1 MVLAEAGAQTG
12 SAKVRPPPLLE
23 EQPNTVSA
31 GSTNDWKE
39 KETPTEGP
47 AKVVAMQL
55 KYLSNGEIDKAFA
68 INSHANQDRW
78 CAAERFE
85 VVLRSHGDFQ
95 RLLTTT
101 GSAKVG
107 TVEEKGGIATVQVS
121 LPPADKHDNR
131 NDNDNDNNNAG
142 RGGVELL

>member
-1 MVLAEAGAQTG
+1 M
-12 SAKVRPPPLLE
+12 
-23 EQPNTVSA
+23 SA

-39 KETPTEGP
+39 KETPTDGL

-68 INSHANQDRW
+68 INSHVNQDRW

-85 VVLRSHGDFQ
+85 EVLRSHGDFQ

-101 GSAKVG
+101 GSAKVGTG

>member
-1 MVLAEAGAQTG
+1 
-12 SAKVRPPPLLE
+12 
-23 EQPNTVSA
+23 VSA

-55 KYLSNGEIDKAFA
+55 KYLSKGEIDKAFA

-85 VVLRSHGDFQ
+85 AVLRSHGDFQ

-107 TVEEKGGIATVQVS
+107 TGTVEEKGGIATVQVS
-121 LPPADKHDNR
+121 LPPSDKHDNR
-131 NDNDNDNNNAG
+131 NDNDNDNNNEG
-142 RGGVELL
+142 RGGVELF

>member
-1 MVLAEAGAQTG
+1 M
-12 SAKVRPPPLLE
+12 
-23 EQPNTVSA
+23 SA

-39 KETPTEGP
+39 KETPTDGL

-68 INSHANQDRW
+68 INSHTNQDRW

-85 VVLRSHGDFQ
+85 AVLRSHGDFQ

-101 GSAKVG
+101 GSAKVGTG

>member
-1 MVLAEAGAQTG
+1 
-12 SAKVRPPPLLE
+12 
-23 EQPNTVSA
+23 
-31 GSTNDWKE
+31 
-39 KETPTEGP
+39 
-47 AKVVAMQL
+47 VVAMQL

-131 NDNDNDNNNAG
+131 KDNDNDNNNAG